1 MSYLMFARR
10 FSGTMVDENVIDGIP
25 YTLYSEDGTFMVKSV
40 NICDWLTHTYGEE
53 YYTSGPNAS
62 KRVDYETSRNAL
74 MAWCEEN
81 NSHYYAE
88 CREDFFMFKAVR
100 ETIEAGKNTVVVED
114 LS

>member
-1 MSYLMFARR
+1 MFARQY
-10 FSGTMVDENVIDGIP
+10 SDKITDNNVMDGVP
-25 YTLYSEDGTFMVKSV
+25 YTLYSEDGVFMVKSV

-53 YYTSGPNAS
+53 YYSVGPSDPNW
-62 KRVDYETSRNAL
+62 VDYEASGKAL

-88 CREDFFMFKAVR
+88 VREDFFIHKAVR
-100 ETIEAGKNTVVVED
+100 EAIEAGKDTVVVED